1 MMPLLDGHTVDAITL
16 VSLGMQSIPVT
27 LMPVSRP
34 MMDACLVQPRALARR
49 QCEAFTRNVL
59 RSLVLAQFPD
69 STVYLSI
76 DSDVLLRDKLVV
88 EDMVKALD
96 DDDGLGAVA
105 AHCREQPLRVVD
117 DAVHTDIGCIM
128 VRRYVLERLSFRAAG
143 GCCCVGFCQD
153 LARLPMHNHIRYL
166 QLEARGGKLK

>member
-1 MMPLLDGHTVDAITL
+1 MMPLLDGHTVDPVTL
-16 VSLGMQSIPVT
+16 VSLGMQTVPVT

-34 MMDACLVQPRALARR
+34 MMEACLVQPGGIDRR

-88 EDMVKALD
+88 EDMVNALD
-96 DDDGLGAVA
+96 EDSSLGAVA
-105 AHCREQPLRVVD
+105 AHCREQPARVLD
-117 DAVHTDIGCIM
+117 DALHTDIGCILI
-128 VRRYVLERLSFRAAG
+128 RRYVLEHVSFRVSG

-153 LARLPMHNHIRYL
+153 LARLPMHSRIRYL
-166 QLEARGGKLK
+166 QVEARGGKVR